1 MSGTVLVPIYA
12 SRAVKEEDLL
22 TNRKTTRRQ
31 SRAVGRSENIGEQA
45 FMEGHLKKIGFAPVT
60 AQIWEGAFD
69 PWFRRPCKVA

>member
-31 SRAVGRSENIGEQA
+31 NRAEGRSENIEDQA
-45 FMEGHLKKIGFAPVT
+45 FMEGDLKI
-60 AQIWEGAFD
+60 
-69 PWFRRPCKVA
+69 